1 MIELGGDVACVQ
13 IDHDALHLQ
22 DIGGTRLTG
31 FRHRAGNDIDR
42 RSLAR
47 APGGEG
53 GELVGRRAV
62 RVDPDVV
69 GPAVLALTLVH
80 EAADRDQSLGIA
92 EDHVDE
98 ARDLRGIRFHGE
110 GIGQRCRV
118 VEIPP
123 WIEVDDLVVAHTA
136 NPQHRSAWA
145 QNRHSKKS
153 RLAAM
158 RGSSSPASVACRIRT
173 ARSDMR
179 CARSASKATCS

>member
-1 MIELGGDVACVQ
+1 MATASSPCSFQPSRLTSSGLRRCAPAALDDQRRSPDMVDEMIELGGDVACVE
-13 IDHDALHLQ
+13 IDHYALHLQ

-42 RSLAR
+42 RALAR

-53 GELVGRRAV
+53 GEFVGRRAV

-80 EAADRDQSLGIA
+80 EATDRDQSLGIA

-98 ARDLRGIRFHGE
+98 ARDLRGVRFHGE
-110 GIGQRCRV
+110 GIGQRRRV

-123 WIEVDDLVVAHTA
+123 GVEVDDLVVAHAAT
-136 NPQHRSAWA
+136 PQHRSA
-145 QNRHSKKS
+145 
-153 RLAAM
+153 
-158 RGSSSPASVACRIRT
+158 
-173 ARSDMR
+173 
-179 CARSASKATCS
+179 